1 MLSSDARS
9 TACVSFD
16 GRFQQELLQG
26 DRCVCVRP
34 VPNRV
39 VCRRSVKKFLVV
51 CVCAFLGL
59 LDAMVEHQ
67 CIGFLFLGADGC
79 LGIVS
84 LRNTFYMLDV

>member
-34 VPNRV
+34 EPCSF
-39 VCRRSVKKFLVV
+39 CRRSLSKNFLLCA
-51 CVCAFLGL
+51 CVRFLDCAVGR
-59 LDAMVEHQ
+59 DGGAPE

-79 LGIVS
+79 LGI
-84 LRNTFYMLDV
+84 FFIEE